1 MLDQET
7 KSLITAM
14 KEMFKLI
21 VLPNLIFV
29 AFIAL
34 EALV

>member
-7 KSLITAM
+7 KNLITAM

-29 AFIAL
+29 ALIAL